1 MIARLTGTI
10 TNTEQPQP
18 ILDVNGVGYGVY
30 MTEDDRMSIEN
41 SSTQTIYVYEQI
53 QERAHDLYGFLKP
66 DAKQFFELL
75 LGVNG
80 VGPKAALAICD
91 LGPLANIKQAIVDG
105 NNTYLSGAS
114 GVGKKTA
121 ERVAVDLK
129 DKLADDVLLGGVSL
143 THDSSV
149 DSEALEALVNLG
161 YNKGDAMQALAKVDA
176 ETSEDAVK
184 QALQE
189 L

>member
-30 MTEDDRMSIEN
+30 MSEDDRLSIDN
-41 SSTQTIYVYEQI
+41 SSTQTVYVYEHI

-66 DAKQFFELL
+66 RAKQFFEQLL
-75 LGVNG
+75 SVNG
-80 VGPKAALAICD
+80 VGPKAAVAILD

-105 NNTYLSGAS
+105 NNTYLSGAT

-129 DKLADDVLLGGVSL
+129 DKLADDVLLGGVTLEHGGGSNN
-143 THDSSV
+143 
-149 DSEALEALVNLG
+149 EALEALVALG

-176 ETSEDAVK
+176 ETTEDAVRK
-184 QALQE
+184 ALQE